1 MEIGESLITK
11 KNGRFITKATIFFVV
26 VSRET
31 KFNDSNVST
40 TRIYHLEK
48 LHSLLMLDQ

>member
-1 MEIGESLITK
+1 MEIGESQLTK

-31 KFNDSNVST
+31 KSNDSNELT
-40 TRIYHLEK
+40 TRIYHSEK
-48 LHSLLMLDQ
+48 LH

>member
-31 KFNDSNVST
+31 TSNDLNELT
-40 TRIYHLEK
+40 TQIYHSEK
-48 LHSLLMLDQ
+48 LH